1 MEENELL
8 NRSISSLNQM
18 DDSITE
24 APSEGDL
31 RKSESLS
38 ESVDSISTDNKRM
51 VEQEEREEAQKE
63 AGLRE
68 VLQEEQEVQRYLE
81 KELRNDLQEKGDPS
95 KLEEEDEE
103 REKGSL
109 GALKRRSMEVYSP
122 DSSPLK
128 PRSEASPLGQSPTIS
143 PARSSSSGKL
153 CHRADGSNQP
163 CCATRD
169 SENRRLAS
177 ALENSS
183 RRLRRLEGELRELE
197 AENQTLQRSLEELRL
212 TGRRMERL
220 EADSQALEQE
230 AAQLERDKGR
240 LEKEN
245 RRLRQR
251 AEVQEASLDAS
262 ALRQATLE
270 KENRALGKELEA
282 LREAGSRVK
291 ELEMDAR
298 EMLKQAA
305 IDQRTLSTLREVSG

>member
-1 MEENELL
+1 MEENEFL

-24 APSEGDL
+24 APSEGEL

-38 ESVDSISTDNKRM
+38 ESMDSISADNKRL
-51 VEQEEREEAQKE
+51 VEQEEREEAQRE
-63 AGLRE
+63 AGLRD
-68 VLQEEQEVQRYLE
+68 VLQEEQGLQGCLE

-95 KLEEEDEE
+95 KVEEDNEE
-103 REKGSL
+103 REKGSS
-109 GALKRRSMEVYSP
+109 GGLKRRSMEVYLASP

-143 PARSSSSGKL
+143 PARSASSGKL
-153 CHRADGSNQP
+153 CSSQP
-163 CCATRD
+163 CCTTRD
-169 SENRRLAS
+169 TENRRLAS
-177 ALENSS
+177 ALDNSS

-212 TGRRMERL
+212 AGRRMERL
-220 EADSQALEQE
+220 EADGRAMEQE

-282 LREAGSRVK
+282 LREAGTRVK